1 MMKPENEP
9 PFSQGQLER
18 LAQALGHT
26 TEGLTGPEVAHTLQK
41 ARIPDVDPSNT
52 KWKRLYNAFVTRQNQ
67 TQTGI
72 CVVNFIH
79 HALEPARYVGKA
91 DVFEQRR
98 EEVNTVLAF
107 HGLQFTAEGK
117 FARVQRAKNLT
128 DAEQRAS
135 ELRRKLR
142 ERDVHPDVLTFCRA
156 ELLEDNYFHA
166 VLEAMKSIDAKI
178 KNLTALDLDGAGLYD
193 AALGGSAPLLRINS
207 LSNKSQRSEQSGFL
221 NLLKGLY
228 GTFRNPVAHE
238 PRIEWQ
244 MVEQDAL
251 DLLAIAGY
259 VHRRLAGAGSL

>member
-1 MMKPENEP
+1 MKRGHEP

-18 LAQALGHT
+18 LAKALGHT
-26 TEGLTGPEVAHTLQK
+26 KKGLSGPEISHTLQK
-41 ARIPDVDPSNT
+41 SRIPDVDAGNT
-52 KWKRLYNAFVTRQNQ
+52 KWKRLYNAFASRQNQ

-91 DVFEQRR
+91 DEFEQRR

-107 HGLQFTAEGK
+107 RGLQFTAEGK
-117 FARVQRAKNLT
+117 FARVQRAENLT
-128 DAEQRAS
+128 DAERRAS

-142 ERDVHPDVLTFCRA
+142 QRDVHPDVLTFCRA

-166 VLEAMKSIDAKI
+166 VLEAMKSIDARI
-178 KNLTALDLDGAGLYD
+178 KNLTGLDLDGAGLYD
-193 AALGGSAPLLRINS
+193 AALGGSEPVLRINTLKS
-207 LSNKSQRSEQSGFL
+207 KSQRSEQSGFL

-238 PRIEWQ
+238 PRVEWQ
-244 MVEQDAL
+244 IVEQDAL

-259 VHRRLAGAGSL
+259 VHRRLGGASRR